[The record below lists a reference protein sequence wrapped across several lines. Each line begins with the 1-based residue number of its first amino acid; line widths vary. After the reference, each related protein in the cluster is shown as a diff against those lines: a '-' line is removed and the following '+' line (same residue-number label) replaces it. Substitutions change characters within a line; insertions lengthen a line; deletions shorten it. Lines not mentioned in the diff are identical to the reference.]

1 MSDAEQQAK
10 KDGMFLIWLNDKIY
24 WQLDLVPTLNE
35 CDEPVNRCA
44 LVDSETQKEL
54 HAILFDATWLV
65 PIFQTRSQIGMKEL
79 ATKLKAITDTLG
91 IRVTPRSEMPEDK
104 VAKPVEHVVKKVVKG
119 DSNGTASA

>member
-1 MSDAEQQAK
+1 ME

-35 CDEPVNRCA
+35 CEEPVNRCS

-54 HAILFDATWLV
+54 HAVLFDATWLV
-65 PIFQTRSQIGMKEL
+65 PIFQTRSQVGMKEL

-91 IRVTPRSEMPEDK
+91 IRATPRSEMPKDK

-119 DSNGTASA
+119 DSNGTASE